1 MVAPAYPSTLCID
14 GGQHLPPLFSSSRV
28 HEDELEGV
36 RKGEDRK
43 HDTVGRIKSERFIQ
57 TVSSEG
63 RRYRLTIQ
71 SAGVPP
77 LPTLFTFRR
86 GSAIATRRSTTLY
99 SGFSTHTKAA
109 GSSQVSIGCTIGD
122 EGA

>member
-1 MVAPAYPSTLCID
+1 MVAPAYPSTLYIG
-14 GGQHLPPLFSSSRV
+14 GGQHLPPLFPSSRV

-43 HDTVGRIKSERFIQ
+43 HDTVGRMKSERFIQ
-57 TVSSEG
+57 KVFR
-63 RRYRLTIQ
+63 RRYRLTTQ

-99 SGFSTHTKAA
+99 SGFCTHTKAA
-109 GSSQVSIGCTIGD
+109 GSPQVSIP
-122 EGA
+122 